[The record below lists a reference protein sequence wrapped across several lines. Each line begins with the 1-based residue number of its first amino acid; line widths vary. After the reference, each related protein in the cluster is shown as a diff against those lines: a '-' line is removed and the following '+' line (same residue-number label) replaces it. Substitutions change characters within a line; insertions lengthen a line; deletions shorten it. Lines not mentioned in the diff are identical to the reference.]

1 MRSRHESNTHT
12 RRHQQRCF
20 IPAFISFLISS
31 DYLLLTPKFRTI
43 FGTTVRVFIGTHLLA
58 ISLHSAPP
66 NTKPLFRNCN
76 RPETNFKAIKPS
88 SSCNCSAPCA
98 RTNYNCTSKK
108 FMHKRK
114 KRLTTDTFRMR
125 FFRKLHRICMCT
137 FLSRARHEF
146 ETVWTINHKH
156 ICMSGPFTCL
166 LRHSRST
173 TLIRRAVVIR
183 LTRWLYTEDSQC

>member
-76 RPETNFKAIKPS
+76 RPERPILRRLRQVQAAIVLHHAHERITIARRKNLCTKGKSASQLTPFECVS
-88 SSCNCSAPCA
+88 FANCIAFACA
-98 RTNYNCTSKK
+98 HFYHALDMNL
-108 FMHKRK
+108 KR
-114 KRLTTDTFRMR
+114 
-125 FFRKLHRICMCT
+125 
-137 FLSRARHEF
+137 F
-146 ETVWTINHKH
+146 E
-156 ICMSGPFTCL
+156 P
-166 LRHSRST
+166 
-173 TLIRRAVVIR
+173 
-183 LTRWLYTEDSQC
+183 